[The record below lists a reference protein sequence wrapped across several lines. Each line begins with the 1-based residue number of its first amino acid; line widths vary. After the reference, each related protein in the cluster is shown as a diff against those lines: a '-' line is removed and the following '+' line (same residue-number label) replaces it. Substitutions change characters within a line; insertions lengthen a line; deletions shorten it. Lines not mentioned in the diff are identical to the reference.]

1 MIMRFEDWLH
11 TVIENG
17 TICEKELNNLS
28 TAYSKKQI
36 MDVALHP
43 DGLYYICEIGELG
56 YRLPYETILREFSHY
71 INGKYKKENV
81 GESGRKYT
89 TSLYCCCENEN
100 GIIANATMMAFL
112 GCKNNVIIP
121 DNFSVSIYAD
131 SGCSLNV
138 ICPDSARCRITTFGD
153 AKITSNNDKNV
164 KIITANLK

>member
-1 MIMRFEDWLH
+1 MTFEEWLKAVMY
-11 TVIENG
+11 TD
-17 TICEKELNNLS
+17 TICEGERKKLS
-28 TAYSKKQI
+28 SAISKKQI
-36 MDVALHP
+36 MDIVLHP
-43 DGLYYICEIGELG
+43 NGLHYICEIGELG
-56 YRLPYETILREFSHY
+56 YRLPYETILKEFSHY